1 MSGITEIL
9 LIIAVILGLFMLPRI
24 MSRKPEEIPQRSV
37 RRTVLSGWMRFAV
50 LASVLWA
57 ILVFLLLRPWSGRWV
72 DFLVM
77 GVAPVALSWGG
88 YWVWSGFRRAGK

>member
-37 RRTVLSGWMRFAV
+37 RPTVLSGWMRFAV

-57 ILVFLLLRPWSGRWV
+57 ILMFFLLRPWNGRWV

-77 GVAPVALSWGG
+77 GAAPVALCWGG
-88 YWVWSGFRRAGK
+88 YWVWSGFRREGK